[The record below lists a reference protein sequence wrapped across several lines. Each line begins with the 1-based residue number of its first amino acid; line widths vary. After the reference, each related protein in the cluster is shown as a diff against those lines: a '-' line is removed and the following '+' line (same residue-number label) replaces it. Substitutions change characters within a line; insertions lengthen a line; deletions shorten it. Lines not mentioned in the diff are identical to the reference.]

1 MMKLKLTLHLLTL
14 SLFAGACGVNVSAP
28 APVSTATPN
37 PTAIATVTPFPT
49 DIPTPT
55 AVPYYINA
63 TVWTEEPRVPMLAY
77 HQLAP
82 DTSEYSTGHKVR
94 VSDLRAQLESL
105 NEAGFT
111 LVAVEDWING
121 NISIPAGRKPLIISM
136 DDLFFNNQITLGPDG
151 VPTTD
156 TSIGIFWQFAQ
167 EHPEFGFHL
176 ALFANLGDKLYAQ
189 PDFPDWEE
197 KLARAIAWCLDHG
210 ALVYN
215 HTYQHVRLDLTDPP
229 GVKSELRRNDL
240 YLRELL
246 TLVGREDLIPAL
258 GNMLAPSFGNWPDA
272 NGTYVMEHY
281 TTPEGVP
288 MQAVFAID
296 NNERAG
302 FVPPPYSPKF
312 DRFHIPRIAARPVTI
327 QYLVDHKDEFPAA
340 RACSLGPLD
349 QTRLDD
355 MEYIASQIQIAV
367 NSEFCPAGVYAVEGQ
382 IFDARGKSVFLIDG

>member
-1 MMKLKLTLHLLTL
+1 MKLKLTLLLLTL
-14 SLFAGACGVNVSAP
+14 SLFASACGVNVSAAL
-28 APVSTATPN
+28 APVSTATSI
-37 PTAIATVTPFPT
+37 PTATVTPFPT
-49 DIPTPT
+49 DVPTPT
-55 AVPYYINA
+55 AVPYYISA

-94 VSDLRAQLESL
+94 VSDLRDQLKSL
-105 NEAGFT
+105 DEAGFT
-111 LVAVEDWING
+111 LVAVDDWING
-121 NISIPAGRKPLIISM
+121 NVSLPPGRKPLIISM

-176 ALFANLGDKLYAQ
+176 ALFSNLGDKLYAE
-189 PDFPDWEE
+189 PDNPDWEE
-197 KLARAIAWCLDHG
+197 KLARAIAWCEDHG
-210 ALVYN
+210 ARVYN

-229 GVKSELRRNDL
+229 GVKSELRWNDL

-246 TLVGREDLIPAL
+246 TMIGREDLIPKL

-288 MQAVFAID
+288 MQAIFGID

-302 FVPPPYSPKF
+302 FIPPPYSPNF
-312 DRFHIPRIAARPVTI
+312 NRFHLMRIAARPVTI
-327 QYLVDHKDEFPAA
+327 QYLVDHKDEFPTAE
-340 RACSLGPLD
+340 ACRLGPLD
-349 QTRLDD
+349 AVRLSDT
-355 MEYIASQIQIAV
+355 EYIASQIQIAV
-367 NSEFCPAGVYAVEGQ
+367 KSESCPAGVYAVEGQ
-382 IFDARGKSVFLIDG
+382 IFDVRGESAVLIYP

>member
-1 MMKLKLTLHLLTL
+1 MRRKLTLLILTL
-14 SLFAGACGVNVSAP
+14 GLFAAACGT
-28 APVSTATPN
+28 PVADVPTATPL
-37 PTAIATVTPFPT
+37 PTATFTPTVA
-49 DIPTPT
+49 PTPT
-55 AVPYYINA
+55 TVPYYLNVI
-63 TVWTEEPRVPMLAY
+63 VWADEPRVPMLAY

-94 VSDLRAQLESL
+94 ASDLRAQLEGL

-121 NISIPAGRKPLIISM
+121 NVAVPPGRRPLIISM

-156 TSIGIFWQFAQ
+156 TSIGIFWQFAK

-176 ALFANLGDKLYAQ
+176 ALFSNLGDKLYAE
-189 PDFPDWEE
+189 PDNPDWQE
-197 KLARAIAWCLDHG
+197 KLARAIAWCEDHG
-210 ALVYN
+210 ARVYN
-215 HTYQHVRLDLTDPP
+215 HTYGHVRLDLTDPP

-246 TLVGREDLIPAL
+246 TMIGREDLIPKL
-258 GNMLAPSFGNWPDA
+258 GNMLAPSFGNWPDS

-288 MQAVFAID
+288 MQAIFGID

-302 FVPPPYSPKF
+302 FIPPPYSPNF
-312 DRFHIPRIAARPVTI
+312 NRFHLMRIAARPVTV
-327 QYLVDHKDEFPAA
+327 QYLIDHKDEFPAA
-340 RACSLGPLD
+340 DSCQIGPLD
-349 QTRLDD
+349 PARLSDAD
-355 MEYIASQIQIAV
+355 YLAGQIKSAV
-367 NSEFCPAGVYAVEGQ
+367 NSGACPVGVFAVNGR
-382 IFDARGKSVFLIDG
+382 IFDAREPLIRLIH

>member
-1 MMKLKLTLHLLTL
+1 MKYRL
-14 SLFAGACGVNVSAP
+14 
-28 APVSTATPN
+28 
-37 PTAIATVTPFPT
+37 TAILLALGMFISACHADTPVP
-49 DIPTPT
+49 PTPGASPSIPAAT
-55 AVPYYINA
+55 QTPLPTTTPSPTTTPYYLNVA
-63 TVWTEEPRVPMLAY
+63 VWTEEPRVPMLAY

-121 NISIPAGRKPLIISM
+121 DISVPLGRKPLIISM

-151 VPTTD
+151 IPTTD

-176 ALFANLGDKLYAQ
+176 ALFANLGDKLYAG

-210 ALVYN
+210 AEVYN
-215 HTYQHVRLDLTDPP
+215 HTYRHARLDLTDPP

-246 TLVGREDLIPAL
+246 TMIGRADLIPAL
-258 GNMLAPSFGNWPDA
+258 GNMLALPFGNWPDA
-272 NGTYVMEHY
+272 NGVYIIKNYV
-281 TTPEGVP
+281 TPENVP

-312 DRFHIPRIAARPVTI
+312 DRFNIPRIAARPVTI
-327 QYLVDHKDEFPAA
+327 QYLVDHKEEFPAA
-340 RACSLGPLD
+340 QACRLGPLD
-349 QTRLDD
+349 RSR
-355 MEYIASQIQIAV
+355 MEDEEYLAAQIQAAV
-367 NSEFCPAGVYAVEGQ
+367 HSGACPGGVYAVNGQ
-382 IFDARGKSVFLIDG
+382 IFEAHETSVGRVFP